1 MPRLFRRNFDH
12 RQNSSGPARDRIMK
26 RNDTERQW
34 NILSLIRWSEDYL
47 AEKGMESPRLNA
59 ELLLAHALG
68 YERLDLYTRFD
79 KPLVRE
85 ELDRYKSFFL
95 RRVNGEPLQ
104 YILGYREWYGRRFA
118 VRPGVLIPRPETE
131 HLLEAALEIVGL
143 IETDSPEILD
153 IGTGTG
159 CIAITLAL
167 EIPGAQILAVDRAY
181 EARDLATENS
191 AVHGVTDRV
200 SIEVLDILRE
210 NVPGDRTFDIVVAN
224 PPYIPVDE
232 WSRLPGE
239 IRVHEP
245 ERALTDGGDG
255 LTFYRRFAEIAGGLL
270 NEQGWLLCE
279 VGHNQAG
286 RVTDLFRRHNAGE
299 IRTWNDLSG
308 ITRIIGGSW

>member
-1 MPRLFRRNFDH
+1 
-12 RQNSSGPARDRIMK
+12 MK
-26 RNDTERQW
+26 QNDTGRRW
-34 NILSLIRWSEDYL
+34 TILSLIRWSEDYL

-59 ELLLAHALG
+59 ELLLAHSLG
-68 YERLDLYTRFD
+68 CERLDLYTRFD

-85 ELDRYKSFFL
+85 ELDRYKSLFL
-95 RRVNGEPLQ
+95 RRMNGEPLQ
-104 YILGYREWYGRRFA
+104 YILGYREWYGRRFT

-131 HLLEAALEIVGL
+131 HLLEAALEIAGL
-143 IETDSPEILD
+143 METDEPDILD

-167 EIPGAQILAVDRAY
+167 EIPGAHILAIDRAD
-181 EARDLATENS
+181 EARDLAAENA
-191 AVHGVTDRV
+191 AVHEVTDRV
-200 SIEVLDILRE
+200 TIEGLDILRE
-210 NVPGDRTFDIVVAN
+210 HVPGDRTFDLVVAN

-245 ERALTDGGDG
+245 EQALTDGADG
-255 LTFYRRFAEIAGGLL
+255 LAFYRRFAEIAGGLL

-279 VGHNQAG
+279 VGHDQAG
-286 RVTDLFRRHNAGE
+286 RVTDLFTRNNARE
-299 IRTWNDLSG
+299 IKTWNDLSG